1 MQTRSAILLFLLLV
15 LLGLMCWSCIEPYD
29 RQVWWTEMAMV
40 FVLLAV
46 FGGLYRRLRLSLI
59 SWFFIFLWC
68 YLQVVGAHYTFELVP
83 FDSVTRYLGFERNHY
98 DRVAHFVVGL
108 NAVGVAELLWR
119 YGLAPGLRTAAVY
132 SIVVVMAVAN
142 FWELVEWLYAE
153 IDGGSA
159 GLAFLGSQGD
169 VWDAQKD
176 MLMDTL
182 GALVGAVIFLLAMRR
197 EAGAKPGEPA
207 ARDIGR
213 PCPM

>member
-15 LLGLMCWSCIEPYD
+15 LLGLMCWSGIEPYD

-40 FVLLAV
+40 FVLLGV
-46 FGGLYRRLRLSLI
+46 FGGLYRRLRLSLV

-83 FDSVTRYLGFERNHY
+83 FDSVTRCLGFERNHY

-119 YGLAPGLRTAAVY
+119 YRLAPGLRTAAVY

-182 GALVGAVIFLLAMRR
+182 GALVGAVIFLPAMRH
-197 EAGAKPGEPA
+197 EADAKPGEPA
-207 ARDIGR
+207 ARGI
-213 PCPM
+213 

>member
-1 MQTRSAILLFLLLV
+1 MQARSVIILLMLVV
-15 LLGLMCWSCIEPYD
+15 LLGLGVWSYIEPYD
-29 RQVWWTEMAMV
+29 VQVWWTEMAMV
-40 FVLLAV
+40 FVLLGV
-46 FGGLYRRLRLSLI
+46 FGGLYRRMKLSTV
-59 SWFFIFLWC
+59 SYFFIFLWC

-83 FDSVTRYLGFERNHY
+83 FEGVSRFFGFERNHY

-108 NAVGVAELLWR
+108 NAVGIAELLWR
-119 YGLAPGLRTAAVY
+119 YGLAAGKRVAAVF
-132 SIVVVMAVAN
+132 SIVTIMAVAN

-182 GALVGAVIFLLAMRR
+182 GALLGAGIFLLAMR
-197 EAGAKPGEPA
+197 GCTQSDG
-207 ARDIGR
+207 
-213 PCPM
+213 CPE

>member
-1 MQTRSAILLFLLLV
+1 MHTRTLTLLLMLAA
-15 LLGLMCWSCIEPYD
+15 LLGLMVWSFIAPYD
-29 RQVWWTEMAMV
+29 RQVWWTEMSMV
-40 FVLLAV
+40 FLLLAV
-46 FGGLYRRLRLSLI
+46 FGGFYSRLKLSTV
-59 SWFFIFLWC
+59 SYFFIFLWC

-83 FDSVTRYLGFERNHY
+83 FDSVSRLFGFERNHY

-108 NAVGVAELLWR
+108 NAVGIAELLWR
-119 YGLAPGLRTAAVY
+119 YGLAVGKRSAAVY
-132 SIVVVMAVAN
+132 SIVIIMAVAN

-182 GALVGAVIFLLAMRR
+182 GALLGAGIFLTAFRGCKR
-197 EAGAKPGEPA
+197 EQKQES
-207 ARDIGR
+207 
-213 PCPM
+213 